1 MMKKIW
7 IIVAMLL
14 LTSVISYADIN
25 GPYRDGLIEGYVKK
39 VLENQIQIEEYD
51 GTVHLLNLDRKVNFQ
66 IDGKNVRLKDFKPGM
81 EVYGELR
88 GRRLKYLEGYSTEN
102 LGYIPPGGK
111 VRTGIVKKIDRD
123 QIIIKNLIG
132 KEETYFTS
140 PATVCLKKGENVP
153 LSVLYEGD
161 RVRLYFDEVDTKM
174 ISRMSIEGDSILIKN
189 LYRGKLA
196 RADQLEDE
204 IVLDKVEVFRNGKW
218 QGFNNSIAIPYS
230 SDLPLYVGGQRLHYK
245 NLKYYR
251 GKTVYMAIKD
261 FFGTDKIEKMVVKSQ
276 YEKTYS
282 DKIKR
287 INWYSD
293 TFELANHKNMTFS
306 EGTMVIKNGRLV
318 DKESINPES
327 DAFIVA
333 DGRGSNLYADV
344 INIYNEDLNNSNI
357 GQNYIYAGRL
367 SRIFEDKVYLKD
379 FYLLDRHEWES
390 FRTRDEDD
398 EKELFYDNDTIIYD
412 IENKKYIL
420 PKEFFAGDYS
430 VDEDT
435 DDDERIKNK
444 HLKDWYGY
452 IYTDGDRITSIM
464 VQKDLDSLRR
474 QRVTTGVI
482 EKAEED
488 SLVGWTVYLR
498 DAKDYS
504 YRHDKWMAK
513 NTTIRVN
520 LEKAMIVKNGKI
532 INSYELQ
539 PGNRLY
545 IVRDDFYGKVVVVK

>member
-1 MMKKIW
+1 MKKIL
-7 IIVAMLL
+7 IVLSMLL
-14 LTSVISYADIN
+14 LASVISYADIN
-25 GPYRDGLIEGYVKK
+25 GPYRDGMIEGYVKK

-66 IDGKNVRLKDFKPGM
+66 IDGKTVGLKDFKPGM

-88 GRRLKYLEGYSTEN
+88 GRRLKYLDSYSTEN

-123 QIIIKNLIG
+123 QMMIKTIIG
-132 KEETYFTS
+132 KEEIYFTS
-140 PATVCLKKGENVP
+140 PDTICLKKGENVP
-153 LSVLYEGD
+153 LSTLYEGD
-161 RVRLYFDEVDTKM
+161 HVKLYFDEVDATT
-174 ISRMSIEGDSILIKN
+174 ISRMSIEGDSILIKD

-204 IVLDKVEVFRNGKW
+204 IVLDQIEVFRNGKW
-218 QGFNNSIAIPYS
+218 KEDKNSIAIPFS
-230 SDLPLYVGGQRLHYK
+230 QDLPLYVAGQKIPYK

-251 GKTVYMAIKD
+251 GKTVYMAMKD

-282 DKIKR
+282 EKIER

-293 TFELANHKNMTFS
+293 TFELANHQNINFS

-327 DAFIVA
+327 DAFVVA
-333 DGRGSNLYADV
+333 DGRGNNLYADV
-344 INIYNEDLNNSNI
+344 ISIYNEDLNNSNI

-379 FYLLDRHEWES
+379 FYLLDRHDWES
-390 FRTRDEDD
+390 FSTRDEDD
-398 EKELFYDNDTIIYD
+398 EKELFYDNDTKIYD
-412 IENKKYIL
+412 LENKKYIE
-420 PKEFFAGDYS
+420 PKEFFAADYA
-430 VDEDT
+430 VDEDS
-435 DDDERIKNK
+435 DDDERIKKNN
-444 HLKDWYGY
+444 LKDWYGY
-452 IYTDGDRITSIM
+452 IYTDGDRISSIM
-464 VQKDLDSLRR
+464 VQKDLDSLRK
-474 QRVTTGVI
+474 QRITNAVV
-482 EKAEED
+482 EKTEED
-488 SLVGWTVYLR
+488 SLVGWTAYVR

-504 YRHDKWMAK
+504 YRHDEWMAK
-513 NTTIRVN
+513 NTTIRMN
-520 LEKAMIVKNGKI
+520 LTKAMIIKNGKI
-532 INSYELQ
+532 IEPYELQ
-539 PGNRLY
+539 AGNRLY

>member
-1 MMKKIW
+1 MKKIW